1 MKKIEWTML
10 AVFCLTLIW
19 TTWSLAL
26 QKPSV
31 SEELKI
37 SIAEQYGLAYAPLQ
51 IMKDMKFLEKQIPGL
66 KVEWTQLSNTAAI
79 REAMLAGRV
88 DVGFMAIPPFLIG
101 WNHGMQWKIA
111 CGLSESPVGLVT
123 NKKKLRSLKDFT
135 KDDRIA
141 LPQPGSVQH
150 ILLAMACE
158 RQFGDA
164 KKLDNQLVTL
174 SHPDGMNA
182 LLAKKDITAHFT
194 APPYLF
200 KELANPDL
208 HQIMD
213 GTTAFGKQFTFIVG
227 VTTVQFHRQN
237 PRVFKAFIVALQE
250 ALRFMQ
256 QNPDQTVTRLSAEY
270 GIPAAELAEYFRARG
285 MKYTLNVKG
294 VTKFAVFMKRQGY
307 IDKLPRKMS
316 DIYWEN
322 TRYEK

>member
-1 MKKIEWTML
+1 MKKVQL
-10 AVFCLTLIW
+10 AVFAIFFLTLLGPGW
-19 TTWSLAL
+19 GLAL

-31 SEELKI
+31 KQPQI

-51 IMKDMKFLEKQIPGL
+51 IMKEMKFLEKKLPGL
-66 KVEWTQLSNTAAI
+66 KVVWSQLGNTAAI
-79 REAMLAGRV
+79 REAMLAGKV

-101 WNHGMQWKIA
+101 WNHGMPWKIA

-123 NKKKLRSLKDFT
+123 NQQEIRSLGDFT
-135 KDDRIA
+135 KTARIA

-158 RQFGDA
+158 RQLGDA

-200 KELANPDL
+200 KELLHPDM

-213 GTTAFGKQFTFIVG
+213 GTEAFGKEFTFIVG
-227 VTTVQFHRQN
+227 VCTEQFHQQS
-237 PRVFKAFIVALQE
+237 PRVFKAFLQALQE
-250 ALRFMQ
+250 TLRFMRE
-256 QNPDQTVTRLSAEY
+256 NPEQTVSRLSAEY
-270 GIPAAELAEYFRARG
+270 KIPAAELNQYFQEKG
-285 MKYTLNVKG
+285 LKYNLEVKG
-294 VTKFAVFMKRQGY
+294 VKEFAAFMKRQGY
-307 IDKLPRKMS
+307 INKLPRKMS
-316 DIYWEN
+316 ELYWE
-322 TRYEK
+322 TATYEK